1 MEENLKKEIKEKY
14 FQAKYIIEEL
24 LCLNNSSNPKYF
36 FQLRKELA
44 EINYFFLNLAP

>member
-24 LCLNNSSNPKYF
+24 LCLNNSCNPQYF
-36 FQLRKELA
+36 SQLRKELA
-44 EINYFFLNLAP
+44 EINDFFRNLAP